1 MRRLDRDCSVRPDW
15 DTTWMAVA
23 DVLAARSLCCRAQV
37 GAVIVTSDQRAV
49 SPSYNG
55 NAKGDPVEGSCANW
69 CPRAMAGESG
79 ADYGTCRAIHAEANA
94 LTRANYSEIQ
104 GATIY
109 VTGSICI
116 NCARMLANSGIQ
128 RVVHRVLP
136 EHEYRNPADV
146 EQYLRECGIAVVR
159 SSS

>member
-1 MRRLDRDCSVRPDW
+1 
-15 DTTWMAVA
+15 MAVA
-23 DVLAARSLCCRAQV
+23 DSLAARSLCCRAQV
-37 GAVIVTSDQRAV
+37 GAVIVTRDNRAV

-55 NAKGDPVEGSCANW
+55 AARGDTRVNGSCSDW
-69 CPRAMAGESG
+69 CPRAQSG
-79 ADYGTCRAIHAEANA
+79 DSGSDYGTCRAIHAEANA
-94 LTRANYSEIQ
+94 LIRADYSEIQ

-116 NCARMLANSGIQ
+116 GCAKNIANSGIS

-146 EQYLRECGIAVVR
+146 EQYLKECGVEVVR
-159 SSS
+159 SSR